1 MVPPVKPEDDKIK
14 RRKNMFSLSGKKALI
29 TGATGGIGGEIAK
42 ALYNAGAS
50 VAISG
55 SKVEKL
61 EGLVKELSSSG
72 AFHAAGDLMQQSQ
85 HPRLGNAAP
94 RMTVAIPCDLS
105 KLDTVENLIKEAEE
119 KLGGL
124 DILVCNAGVTRD
136 NLSMRMK
143 DEEWQQVIDVNLTAS
158 FKLTR
163 ACLKGMMKRR
173 FGRIIY
179 ITSVVG
185 HSGNPG
191 QMNYCASKAG
201 LAGMAKSLAQ
211 EIASRG
217 ITVNC
222 IAPGFIASPMT
233 DALTADQKTTI
244 NNNIPLGRMGNANE
258 IAAGALYLASEEA
271 SYITGQT
278 LHINGGMLMV

>member
-1 MVPPVKPEDDKIK
+1 
-14 RRKNMFSLSGKKALI
+14 MFSLTGKKALI

-42 ALYNAGAS
+42 VLHAAGAT
-50 VAISG
+50 VAVSG

-61 EGLVKELSSSG
+61 ES
-72 AFHAAGDLMQQSQ
+72 LMAQL
-85 HPRLGNAAP
+85 PG
-94 RMTVAIPCDLS
+94 AIPIACDLS

-136 NLSMRMK
+136 NISMRMK

-163 ACLKGMMKRR
+163 AAIKGMMKRR
-173 FGRIIY
+173 FGRILY

-222 IAPGFIASPMT
+222 IAPGFIATNMT
-233 DALTADQKTTI
+233 DALSDAQKDAI
-244 NNNIPLGRMGNANE
+244 NKNIPLGRMGSAAE
-258 IAAGALYLASEEA
+258 IAAGALYLASDEA
-271 SYITGQT
+271 GYVTGQT
-278 LHINGGMLMV
+278 LHVNGGMYMA

>member
-1 MVPPVKPEDDKIK
+1 
-14 RRKNMFSLSGKKALI
+14 MFSLSGKKALV

-42 ALYNAGAS
+42 LLHAAGAT
-50 VAISG
+50 VAVSG

-61 EGLVKELSSSG
+61 ESLV
-72 AFHAAGDLMQQSQ
+72 QQ
-85 HPRLGNAAP
+85 LTG
-94 RMTVAIPCDLS
+94 AIPIACDLS

-163 ACLKGMMKRR
+163 AAIKGMMKRR
-173 FGRIIY
+173 HGRIIY

-185 HSGNPG
+185 WSGNPG

-201 LAGMAKSLAQ
+201 LTGMAKSLAQ

-222 IAPGFIASPMT
+222 IAPGFISTAMT
-233 DALTADQKTTI
+233 DALTQDQKDAI
-244 NNNIPLGRMGNANE
+244 NKNIPLGRMGEAKE
-258 IAAGALYLASEEA
+258 IAASALYLASDEA
-271 SYITGQT
+271 AYVTGQT
-278 LHINGGMLMV
+278 IHVNGGMLMV